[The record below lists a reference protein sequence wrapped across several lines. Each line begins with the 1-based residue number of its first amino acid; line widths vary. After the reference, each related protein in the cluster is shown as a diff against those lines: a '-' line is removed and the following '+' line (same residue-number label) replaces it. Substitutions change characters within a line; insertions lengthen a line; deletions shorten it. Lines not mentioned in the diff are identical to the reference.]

1 MGNSRLTALLA
12 ALALCAIALFAA
24 GCGDDDDDGAGG
36 GDGGGGQTLTVGSD
50 VPYPPFEQFGESKTE
65 FTGFDVELV
74 EAVAEKLG
82 REAKFVDTSF
92 DTIFRDLAQGKF
104 DMVASATTIT
114 PEREKTVDFSDPYY
128 LAEQAILVKEG
139 SDVKSAEDL
148 ADMTVGVQQGTTGQE
163 YVEEETEAGEVRPY
177 PEGPDM
183 VTPLRGGTIDAA
195 VLDIPVAEKLAESQ
209 PGIEVS
215 AEIKTGEEYGLVV
228 QQGEEDL
235 LDEVNEALQEIKDDG
250 TLNDLYEKW
259 LEVEAPQELLSATH
273 EPS

>member
-12 ALALCAIALFAA
+12 ALALCAVAILAA
-24 GCGDDDDDGAGG
+24 GCGDDDDDSAGG
-36 GDGGGGQTLTVGSD
+36 GDGGGGTLTVGSD
-50 VPYPPFEQFGESKTE
+50 VPYPPFEEFGESKTE

-74 EAVAEKLG
+74 EAVGEKIG
-82 REAKFVDTSF
+82 REPDFVDTSF

-104 DMVASATTIT
+104 EMVASATTIT
-114 PEREKTVDFSDPYY
+114 PDREKTVDFSDPYY
-128 LAEQAILVKEG
+128 LAEQAILAKEG
-139 SDVKSAEDL
+139 SDVKSIEDL
-148 ADMTVGVQQGTTGQE
+148 SGLTVGVQQGTTGEE
-163 YVEEETEAGEVRPY
+163 YVEEETDAGEVRSY

-195 VLDIPVAEKLAESQ
+195 VLDIPVAENLAAAGA
-209 PGIEVS
+209 GIEVS

-228 QQGEEDL
+228 PQGEEDL
-235 LDEVNEALQEIKDDG
+235 LNEVNEALQELKDDG
-250 TLNDLYEKW
+250 TLNELYEKW

>member
-12 ALALCAIALFAA
+12 ALALCAVAIFAA
-24 GCGDDDDDGAGG
+24 GCGDDDDDSAGG
-36 GDGGGGQTLTVGSD
+36 GDGGGGTLTVGSD
-50 VPYPPFEQFGESKTE
+50 VPYPPFEEFGESKTE

-74 EAVAEKLG
+74 EAIGEKID
-82 REAKFVDTSF
+82 RQPDFVDTSF

-104 DMVASATTIT
+104 EMVASATTIT

-128 LAEQAILVKEG
+128 LAEQAILAKEG
-139 SDVKSAEDL
+139 TDVKSIEDL
-148 ADMTVGVQQGTTGQE
+148 SGLTVGVQQGTTGEE
-163 YVEEETEAGEVRPY
+163 YVEEETDAGEVRSY

-195 VLDIPVAEKLAESQ
+195 VLDIPVAENLAAAGE
-209 PGIEVS
+209 GIEVS

-228 QQGEEDL
+228 PQGEEDL
-235 LDEVNEALQEIKDDG
+235 LNEVNEALQELKDDG
-250 TLNDLYEKW
+250 TLNELYEKW

>member
-273 EPS
+273 EAS